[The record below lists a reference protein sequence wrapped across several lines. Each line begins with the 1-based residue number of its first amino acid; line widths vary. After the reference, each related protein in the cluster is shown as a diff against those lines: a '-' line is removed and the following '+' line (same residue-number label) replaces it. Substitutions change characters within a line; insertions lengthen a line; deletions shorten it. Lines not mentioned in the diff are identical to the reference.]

1 LNPSNTD
8 LGKGGVEVLFDTV
21 RKALLVGLGVQ
32 EKVKEFIDELI
43 KKGELSE
50 AQGAKL
56 LKEWMGKAEESSKS
70 LNKTLSEFVGKT
82 MERMKIPTR
91 DEIDKLSR
99 KIQALS
105 VRVKKLEGGITGE
118 EKGEE

>member
-1 LNPSNTD
+1 M
-8 LGKGGVEVLFDTV
+8 LFDTV

-32 EKVKEFIDELI
+32 ERVKEFIDELI
-43 KKGELSE
+43 KKGELSD

-56 LKEWMGKAEESSKS
+56 LKEWMGKAEESTKS
-70 LNKTLSEFVGKT
+70 LNKTITEFVGKT
-82 MERMKIPTR
+82 LEKMNLPSR

-99 KIQALS
+99 KVQALS
-105 VRVKKLEGGITGE
+105 VRVKKLEGGTTGE

>member
-1 LNPSNTD
+1 M
-8 LGKGGVEVLFDTV
+8 LFDTV
-21 RKALLVGLGVQ
+21 RTALLVGLGVQ

-43 KKGELSE
+43 KKGELSD

-56 LKEWMGKAEESSKS
+56 LKEWMGKAEESSKGF
-70 LNKTLSEFVGKT
+70 NKTITEFVDKT
-82 MERMKIPTR
+82 LERMNIPTR

-99 KIQALS
+99 KVQALS

-118 EKGEE
+118 ERAEE